1 MRRALL
7 TVGALLVTA
16 PLAATPAFAAPG
28 GRPTDHVVIDMVQV
42 KGSGCRKQ
50 STTVAMSLDNSAF
63 TVSYSDFL
71 VQVGPDAA
79 KGDNKK
85 DCQLRVK
92 VKVPKKFTYA
102 IEQVDY
108 RGFAHLEKG
117 ATAKQVGTYAFQGQ
131 KEPPATAN
139 HSLSGPYDTNWQ
151 TTDVRSA
158 AFEECGKQRAL
169 NINTELS
176 LNLGTSDPNS
186 TSYITMDSTDGSLH
200 SVYRLAWRDCPIP

>member
-16 PLAATPAFAAPG
+16 PLAATPAFAGPG

-42 KGSGCRKQ
+42 KGSGCRKG
-50 STTVAMSLDNSAF
+50 TATVAMSLDNSAF
-63 TVSYSDFL
+63 TVTYSDFL
-71 VQVGPDAA
+71 VQVGPDAS
-79 KGDNKK
+79 KGDNQK

-117 ATAKQVGTYAFQGQ
+117 ATAKQVGSYAYQGQ
-131 KEPPATAN
+131 KESAATVN

-151 TTDVRSA
+151 TTDAEAA

-169 NINTELS
+169 NIDTKLI
-176 LNLGTSDPNS
+176 LDAGKSDPKS

-200 SVYRLAWRDCPIP
+200 SVYRLVWSSC